1 MKTLG
6 WKQIALVLA
15 AFGVVVVILSA
26 IDVMPLDAASG
37 LIVGSMGSGSTWK
50 ETLKEMTPLLIA
62 GLAVFVALRAGLFNI
77 GAEGQ
82 MTIGAMAAAIVA
94 LKIPNTFGMM
104 LAVVAGVGAGA
115 LWALPAGL
123 IKAYRGGH
131 EVITTIM
138 LNNIALFL
146 TIGLVS
152 GPFNSPTA
160 EGVTT
165 SVLAEQAW
173 LPDAYQDLPFRVSW
187 ALVVAFALVWGM
199 ALWFKRT
206 VAGYELS
213 ATGASESAAKTAGV
227 EVKRVTVRAMAVSGA
242 LAGLAGAFQVLAY
255 EHRFYGYFASGF
267 GFDALGV
274 ALLAGV
280 SPWGVIPSA
289 FLFAVLSKGT
299 TSIQMLGVPKGLSGI
314 LLGLLIIVFA
324 SYRYR
329 RVKSHE

>member
-6 WKQIALVLA
+6 WKQIALVIA
-15 AFGVVVVILSA
+15 SFGLVVAVLSA
-26 IDVMPLDAASG
+26 IDVLPLAAAAK
-37 LIVGSMGSGSTWK
+37 LIDGSMGSPGAWT

-82 MTIGAMAAAIVA
+82 LTMGAMAAVVVA
-94 LKIPNTFGMM
+94 LKIPNTFGMV
-104 LAVVAGVGAGA
+104 LAVVAGILAGA

-146 TIGLVS
+146 TAGIVN
-152 GPFNSPTA
+152 GPLNSPTA
-160 EGVTT
+160 EGTTT
-165 SVLAEQAW
+165 SVLLEPSW
-173 LPDAYQDLPFRVSW
+173 LPTVYQIEKFTMSW
-187 ALVVAFALVWGM
+187 ALVIAIALVWGM
-199 ALWFKRT
+199 AVWFKRT
-206 VAGYELS
+206 VAGYELI
-213 ATGASESAAKTAGV
+213 ATGASQSAAETAGV

-255 EHRFYGYFASGF
+255 EHRFYGGFASGF

-274 ALLAGV
+274 ALLAGT
-280 SPWGVIPSA
+280 SPWGVVPSA
-289 FLFAVLSKGT
+289 FLFGVLSKGT
-299 TSIQMLGVPKGLSGI
+299 TSIQILGVPKGLSGI

-324 SYRYR
+324 AYRYR
-329 RVKSHE
+329 RVKSHD

>member
-6 WKQIALVLA
+6 WKQIVLVLA
-15 AFGVVVVILSA
+15 SLGFVIAVLSA
-26 IDVMPLDAASG
+26 IEVMPLDAARV
-37 LIVGSMGSGSTWK
+37 LIVGSMGKQSAWK

-82 MTIGAMAAAIVA
+82 LTVGAMAAVIVA
-94 LKIPNTFGMM
+94 LKIPNAFGMV
-104 LAVVAGVGAGA
+104 LAIVAGTCAGA

-138 LNNIALFL
+138 LNNIALYL

-152 GPFNSPTA
+152 GPLNSVTS

-165 SVLAEQAW
+165 DVLVEQSW
-173 LPDAYQDLPFRVSW
+173 LPNAYQNEGFRLSW
-187 ALVVAFALVWGM
+187 ALLIALALVWGM
-199 ALWFKRT
+199 AVWFKRT
-206 VAGYELS
+206 VAGYELR
-213 ATGASESAAKTAGV
+213 ATGASESAAATAGV

-255 EHRFYGYFASGF
+255 EHRFYGYFSSGF

-274 ALLAGV
+274 ALLAGS
-280 SPWGVIPSA
+280 SPWGVVPSA

-299 TSIQMLGVPKGLSGI
+299 TSMQTLGVPKGLSGI

-324 SYRYR
+324 AYRYR